1 MAKFQLTSSIHHS
14 RITKSEKSQGKQP
27 RFLQRFIALAFI
39 TQATLIGVK
48 GNLDILSGKPVL
60 DVIPSMLTQGIALI
74 LKAHRTQANL
84 KKSDR
89 NL

>member
-1 MAKFQLTSSIHHS
+1 MNHKKQIHH
-14 RITKSEKSQGKQP
+14 QP
-27 RFLQRFIALAFI
+27 QPEASKNVLRNVIALAFI
-39 TQATLIGVK
+39 IQATLIGVK

-60 DVIPSMLTQGIALI
+60 DVIPSMLTQGIELI